1 MLFYWDGL
9 QDDVCCKKMMVY
21 YIVNIYLHIS
31 MAISLMLNI
40 TLKFL
45 FTESTGQ
52 WKSLQRIKKKKL
64 PVLKKPSSISLLL
77 LSSLFTSN

>member
-1 MLFYWDGL
+1 
-9 QDDVCCKKMMVY
+9 MVY
-21 YIVNIYLHIS
+21 YIVNISLHIS
-31 MAISLMLNI
+31 VDISLMLNI

-45 FTESTGQ
+45 CIEVTGQ
-52 WKSLQRIKKKKL
+52 WKSLQIIKKKNL